1 MQNQKISKS
10 FIDLYLIHNFCNA
23 KISYFLLFK
32 LIKYFLL
39 NKERESSINFQIIL
53 ILLNLLNLQ
62 NNIKIKFYYKFLK

>member
-10 FIDLYLIHNFCNA
+10 FIDLNLIHNFCNA
-23 KISYFLLFK
+23 NISYFLLFK